1 MIHPH
6 FNLVFTEKIKPLI
19 NMAILCRKIGS
30 VRFLSNRLNY
40 RKKLKYRLLK
50 SIFHFLPIHSLLCI
64 IVYIFRCVPYLLCI
78 IVYIFRCV
86 PYLLCIIVYIFR
98 CVPYLLCIIVYI
110 FRCVP
115 YLLCIIVYIF
125 RCVPYFARIT
135 SWSIV
140 MFLTYEQLKIHFMSP
155 KAATVKPVFPVVEK
169 L

>member
-86 PYLLCIIVYIFR
+86 PY
-98 CVPYLLCIIVYI
+98 
-110 FRCVP
+110 
-115 YLLCIIVYIF
+115 
-125 RCVPYFARIT
+125 FARIT

>member
-98 CVPYLLCIIVYI
+98 CVPY
-110 FRCVP
+110 
-115 YLLCIIVYIF
+115 
-125 RCVPYFARIT
+125 FARIT

>member
-40 RKKLKYRLLK
+40 WKKLKYRLLK
-50 SIFHFLPIHSLLCI
+50 SIFHFLPIHS
-64 IVYIFRCVPYLLCI
+64 
-78 IVYIFRCV
+78 
-86 PYLLCIIVYIFR
+86 
-98 CVPYLLCIIVYI
+98 LLCIIVYI

>member
-1 MIHPH
+1 
-6 FNLVFTEKIKPLI
+6 
-19 NMAILCRKIGS
+19 MAILCRKIGS

-64 IVYIFRCVPYLLCI
+64 IVYIFRCVPY
-78 IVYIFRCV
+78 
-86 PYLLCIIVYIFR
+86 
-98 CVPYLLCIIVYI
+98 
-110 FRCVP
+110 
-115 YLLCIIVYIF
+115 
-125 RCVPYFARIT
+125 FARIT